1 MTLEEFE
8 RLLNPIFSQAYGYA
22 LRLDRG
28 NVDSASDLLQDAAI
42 AAFRGRDT
50 FAPGTHFKA
59 WFFKVL
65 THQFYRNHSR
75 KQLDIVSLDDEVEPY
90 LYNMAASRG
99 FGDELDTAQ
108 VVFDKMDREMVL
120 GALDELPDEFREAS
134 LLYFMGEMSYE
145 EIAQTLEIPIGTVR
159 SRLHRGRKLLQQT
172 LWKLAE
178 SRGLAE
184 EVSHV

>member
-1 MTLEEFE
+1 
-8 RLLNPIFSQAYGYA
+8 
-22 LRLDRG
+22 
-28 NVDSASDLLQDAAI
+28 
-42 AAFRGRDT
+42 
-50 FAPGTHFKA
+50 
-59 WFFKVL
+59 
-65 THQFYRNHSR
+65 
-75 KQLDIVSLDDEVEPY
+75 
-90 LYNMAASRG
+90 
-99 FGDELDTAQ
+99 
-108 VVFDKMDREMVL
+108 MVL